1 MASNITTFF
10 PGGGGGEGAGINS
23 YAPYKVISNANPVGY
38 NESTGLYTNPVDES
52 VWLKTGKQ
60 VIDSTTPRTYP
71 NASALLDMFIP
82 GNTPIR
88 IRSAVVYNTNQG
100 LLWRLI
106 SGNDA
111 IFNSNSGTLGQY
123 SYNTATKAYTN
134 TFNYGTHS
142 GITYSAWDNF
152 CVHEAS
158 GRWYDRGTWS
168 NGNFANCAIMPSTA
182 NGGPNIS
189 SITYYDM
196 RPEVG
201 TSYYVYPKF
210 VIGNFL
216 YVTNQ
221 AQQFLWKYSLDA
233 TTGAITGYTG
243 DTWDMAS
250 TLGLGVSQTM
260 SKGIHYNPIDG
271 YCWLQPNPANTQMI
285 QVDQSTMT
293 ATGVIYDT
301 IANAADNGLTSVGRF
316 NFGKIGS
323 TNVLFIQGTI
333 YQQLVGQFY
342 SEPSN
347 FIAKVGDSTVRTD
360 ASGSGQPLFI
370 KLK

>member
-1 MASNITTFF
+1 MSDFSTFF

-23 YAPYKVISNANPVGY
+23 YAPYRIVGTGNPVGY

-52 VWLKTGKQ
+52 VWIKTGKQ
-60 VIDSTTPRTYP
+60 VVDSTTPRTYP
-71 NASALLDMFIP
+71 NATALLDMFIP
-82 GNTPIR
+82 GGVPSR
-88 IRSAVVYNTNQG
+88 LKPGSPYNTNQG
-100 LLWRLI
+100 LLWRLL
-106 SGNDA
+106 SSNDA
-111 IFNSNSGTLGQY
+111 IFNSNSGSIGQY

-142 GITYSAWDNF
+142 GLTYSAWNELV
-152 CVHEAS
+152 VHEAS
-158 GRWYDRGTWS
+158 GRWYDRGTP
-168 NGNFANCAIMPSTA
+168 NGYMAIMPSTA

-189 SITYYDM
+189 SITQFNMISEMGSGYY
-196 RPEVG
+196 PL
-201 TSYYVYPKF
+201 PKF
-210 VIGNFL
+210 IIGNFL

-221 AQQFLWKYSLDA
+221 SQRVLWKYSLDA
-233 TTGAITGYTG
+233 ATGAITGYTG

-250 TLGLGVSQTM
+250 TLGLSASQTL
-260 SKGIHYNPIDG
+260 SRGINYNPIDG

-293 ATGVIYDT
+293 ATGASYDS
-301 IANAADNGLTSVGRF
+301 IANAAANGLTAVGRF

-347 FIAKVGDSTVRTD
+347 FTAKVGDSTVRTD